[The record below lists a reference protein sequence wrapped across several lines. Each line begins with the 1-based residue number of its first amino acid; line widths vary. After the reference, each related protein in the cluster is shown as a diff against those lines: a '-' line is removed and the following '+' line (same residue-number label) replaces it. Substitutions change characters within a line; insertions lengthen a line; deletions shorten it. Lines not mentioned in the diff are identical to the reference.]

1 MLYSGAHYASRVR
14 FTGGTSTGLG
24 RGAVRDLCNTSWLDL
39 ARTFGGL
46 DAKTSV
52 PDGYRGGVALT
63 MARTDGGM
71 AGRLS
76 GGGLFDTLNLTA
88 IGVLT
93 SLASG
98 SGIVNFANLA
108 GGINIS
114 CAASGNGAITASD
127 MRGFGRLTCTI
138 SIGAQPSADDIA
150 QAVLNASIAGNTS
163 SGNVAEAL
171 KKTLK
176 RDEFLGLS

>member
-1 MLYSGAHYASRVR
+1 MLYSGALNAPRCR
-14 FTGGTSTGLG
+14 FIGSALSVG
-24 RGAVRDLCNTSWLDL
+24 RGATREFSLSPRLGIGIF
-39 ARTFGGL
+39 AGGVNN
-46 DAKTSV
+46 KTSV
-52 PDGYRGGVALT
+52 PDGYRGGVAIL
-63 MARTDGGM
+63 MARSDGGM
-71 AGRLS
+71 AGRLF
-76 GGGLFDTLNLTA
+76 GGGLFDTLDLRA

-93 SLASG
+93 TLCTG
-98 SGIVNFANLA
+98 SGVVNFANAA

>member
-14 FTGGTSTGLG
+14 FTGGTSAGLG
-24 RGAVRDLCNTSWLDL
+24 RGAVRDLCNTSWLGL

-46 DAKTSV
+46 DPKTSV
-52 PDGYRGGVALT
+52 PDGYRGGVAMA
-63 MARTDGGM
+63 MARSDGGM
-71 AGRLS
+71 AGRLFGEGS
-76 GGGLFDTLNLTA
+76 FTLTNMTA
-88 IGVLT
+88 TGVLT
-93 SLASG
+93 SLVSGYGTIAS
-98 SGIVNFANLA
+98 SNLA

-114 CAASGNGAITASD
+114 CVASGNGAITASD
-127 MRGFGRLTCTI
+127 IRGFGKLTCTI

>member
-14 FTGGTSTGLG
+14 FTGGTAAGLG
-24 RGAVRDLCNTSWLDL
+24 RGSTRDLCNTSWLDL

-46 DAKTSV
+46 NAKTSV

-63 MARTDGGM
+63 MARSDGGM

-76 GGGLFDTLNLTA
+76 GGGLFDTVDLTA

-93 SLASG
+93 TDCTG
-98 SGIVNFANLA
+98 SGAVNFANAA
-108 GGINIS
+108 GGVNIS
-114 CAASGNGAITASD
+114 CAASGNGAVAAAD

-150 QAVLNASIAGNTS
+150 QAVLNASVAGNTS

>member
-1 MLYSGAHYASRVR
+1 MLYSGARYATRVR
-14 FTGGTSTGLG
+14 FTGGTSAGLG
-24 RGAVRDLCNTSWLDL
+24 RGATRDMCNTSWLDL

-46 DAKTSV
+46 NAKTSV

-63 MARTDGGM
+63 MARSDGGM

-93 SLASG
+93 TLCTG
-98 SGIVNFANLA
+98 SGVVSFANAA

-114 CAASGNGAITASD
+114 CAASGNGAVTAAD
-127 MRGFGRLTCTI
+127 MRGFAKLTCTI